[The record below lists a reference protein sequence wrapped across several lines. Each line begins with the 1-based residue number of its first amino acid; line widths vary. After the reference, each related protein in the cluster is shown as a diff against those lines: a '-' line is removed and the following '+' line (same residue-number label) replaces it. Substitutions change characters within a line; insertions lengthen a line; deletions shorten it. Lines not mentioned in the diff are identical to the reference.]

1 MNIILVESS
10 EIRDGRCVLT
20 DRRAEH
26 LRTFLHAEPGRRF
39 RLGIADGPQGW
50 GTVTACDGARV
61 AFDVDCSEPSPE
73 PWFDLIL
80 AIPRPRSLKRIFFQT
95 AATGVRNIWLVGAER
110 VEKSYFS
117 MHLLRPEEYRPVLF
131 EGLMQART
139 TRVPTVTAVPKLR
152 DLWALLPEDASLRLI
167 ANPAERAPDFTR
179 HRGPGLPLIAV
190 GPDGGWT
197 DAENTRFAENGFEP
211 MTLGIR
217 PLRTDTAVIALA
229 AVVQDRLDR

>member
-1 MNIILVESS
+1 MNIILVEPT

-26 LRTFLHAEPGRRF
+26 LRTFLHAVPGRRF
-39 RLGIADGPQGW
+39 RLGVVDGALGW
-50 GTVTACDGARV
+50 GTVTGCDAGQV
-61 AFDVDCSEPSPE
+61 AFDADCTEPSPK

-80 AIPRPRSLKRIFFQT
+80 AIPRPRSLRRIFFQT
-95 AATGVRNIWLVGAER
+95 AAMGVRTIWLVGAER

-117 MHLLRPEEYRPVLF
+117 MHLLRPEEYRPILL

-139 TRVPTVTAVPKLR
+139 TQVPTVRTVPRLR
-152 DLWALLPEDASLRLI
+152 DLWDRLPADASLRLI
-167 ANPAERAPDFTR
+167 ANPAERDPDFALRCGT
-179 HRGPGLPLIAV
+179 GLPLIAV

-197 DAENTRFAENGFEP
+197 DAENARFAEQGFAP

-229 AVVQDRLDR
+229 AVVQDRLAR